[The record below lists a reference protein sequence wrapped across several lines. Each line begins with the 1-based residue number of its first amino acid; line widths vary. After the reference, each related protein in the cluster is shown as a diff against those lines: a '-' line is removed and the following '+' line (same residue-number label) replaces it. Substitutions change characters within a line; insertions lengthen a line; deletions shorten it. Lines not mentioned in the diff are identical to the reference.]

1 MRRILV
7 GVDGSPASH
16 KAARL
21 AADVAGRFGAGL
33 TLAYVVPRLLLPPD
47 AYGLTVAEVEAE
59 HRSHADEVLRQAR
72 AALGEAGAAADAS
85 VLYGPPAEALVE
97 AAAAAGADLVVV
109 GSHGH
114 GAVARVLLGST
125 TDRVVHLAGCPV
137 LVVR

>member
-1 MRRILV
+1 MKRILV
-7 GVDGSPASH
+7 GIDGSPASH

-21 AADVAGRFGAGL
+21 AAEVAGRFGARL

-59 HRSHADEVLRQAR
+59 HRTHADEVLRQAR
-72 AALGEAGAAADAS
+72 AELGEAGAAAEVS
-85 VLYGPPAEALVE
+85 VLHGPPAEALVE
-97 AAAAAGADLVVV
+97 AAAATEADLVVL
-109 GSHGH
+109 GSHGR

-125 TDRVVHLAGCPV
+125 TDRVVHLCPRPV

>member
-1 MRRILV
+1 MKRILV
-7 GVDGSPASH
+7 GIDGSPASH

-21 AADVAGRFGAGL
+21 AAEVAGRFGARL

-59 HRSHADEVLRQAR
+59 HRTHADEVLRQAR
-72 AALGEAGAAADAS
+72 AELGEAGAAAEVS
-85 VLYGPPAEALVE
+85 VLQGPPAEALVE
-97 AAAAAGADLVVV
+97 AAAATEADLVVL
-109 GSHGH
+109 GSHGR

-125 TDRVVHLAGCPV
+125 TDRVVHLCPRPV